1 MADSDEL
8 DEVLDRAYNGEY
20 ALGDLIVSARSI
32 RARERRLAELA
43 REHAKSLR
51 EMVEH
56 NGSQHLTV
64 AEWRFLNKYDEAVK

>member
-1 MADSDEL
+1 MADRDDL
-8 DEVLDRAYNGEY
+8 DYFMEHAILSKDLRDLADRAR
-20 ALGDLIVSARSI
+20 AI

-51 EMVEH
+51 EMVEY